1 MKLILALFLR
11 TSAASAPLLP
21 RIELETNCLS
31 STPQMHLQDVL
42 QRVCSKMKFKASD
55 YVLAISGSVEPLEM
69 NLTVA
74 SLEAKHELV
83 LVKRSSAVTRKSLVD
98 QL

>member
-1 MKLILALFLR
+1 
-11 TSAASAPLLP
+11 
-21 RIELETNCLS
+21 
-31 STPQMHLQDVL
+31 
-42 QRVCSKMKFKASD
+42 MKFKASD